1 MHVLDDPTV
10 SARVARFLG
19 THGER
24 WPSTPAE
31 RIRRSASADG
41 PDGPLAVVPDE
52 LVAVAV
58 AFEERYGGLAYR
70 LKTDGN
76 HMEYGL
82 EGPAYFR
89 WTSDL
94 GWMFP
99 AALDGA
105 WTWGVDVLLDG
116 RTAMAPGN
124 WPYRLIDRTIEQR
137 LEKHALLAEVRR
149 WPHVTLTYETATLVS
164 PTVTLSGVPEVRE
177 ATGPADRLWYDGA
190 VAACLSLRGWPAGRD
205 RWVLRCFSRTRSG
218 LSGVLDQLSEIGE
231 LDDWCSICGRALR
244 PSMPSYVPQG
254 GEPGLCL
261 PSVHGGV
268 SGAGG

>member
-89 WTSDL
+89 WTADL

-268 SGAGG
+268 CGAGG